1 MEIRLEFTEE
11 EIVQYLRGKEF
22 QVELREVRCF
32 GTQEEW
38 PARVWQVLNPIT
50 NTWENAQ
57 ARFREVFSMSVR
69 KNMLGELNRL
79 DILQCFEQVK
89 C

>member
-1 MEIRLEFTEE
+1 MEIKLEFTEE
-11 EIVQYLRGKEF
+11 EIIQYLKSKGF
-22 QVELREVRCF
+22 QVEMREIQCY
-32 GTQEEW
+32 GAQEEW

-69 KNMLGELNRL
+69 KNMLGDLNRL
-79 DILQCFEQVK
+79 DILQCFEQIK